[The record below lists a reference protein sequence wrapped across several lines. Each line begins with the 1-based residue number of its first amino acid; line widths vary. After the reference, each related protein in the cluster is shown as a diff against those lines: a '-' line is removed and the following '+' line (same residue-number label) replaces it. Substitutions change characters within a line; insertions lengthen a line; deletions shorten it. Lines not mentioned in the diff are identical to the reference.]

1 MTTSVRPVRFL
12 RQVCWTLALVLAQQ
26 GYAQDRV
33 SPNCPFHLII
43 ALDFS
48 ASERAFI
55 DEIQT
60 ALYALTN
67 RFELHPNS
75 LKMGIVS
82 FNRGADMILP
92 LTGERVAMD
101 HTIRHLYMPLRVYAT
116 DIHAGLALAGREFA
130 EHGQAGVPRFLVLVS
145 DGDPHAHSRGF
156 GFRED
161 LRQAEI
167 LKEGT
172 DLDDAV
178 HIFSLYTGEEHRY
191 SDQESE
197 WVRMQAIEHMRNLA
211 SDEQSY
217 FSFKDYPD
225 LINLIEQ
232 ISSCL

>member
-1 MTTSVRPVRFL
+1 MG
-12 RQVCWTLALVLAQQ
+12 RQACWIIAVVCSIPCI
-26 GYAQDRV
+26 AQDRV
-33 SPNCPFHLII
+33 LPNCPFHLII

-67 RFELHPNS
+67 RFELHPHS

-82 FNRGADMILP
+82 FNRGAEMILP
-92 LTGERVAMD
+92 LTGERVEMD
-101 HTIRHLYMPLRVYAT
+101 HAIKHLYMPLRVYAT
-116 DIHAGLALAGREFA
+116 DIHAGLELAGKEFE

-161 LRQAEI
+161 LRQAAL
-167 LKEGT
+167 LKKGA
-172 DLDDAV
+172 DGDDSI

-197 WVRMQAIEHMRNLA
+197 WVRRQAIEHMRQLA
-211 SDEQSY
+211 SDQESY